1 MLFPAASTSDT
12 ATLTAFGKREDTP
25 EAPRNGIA
33 NVEEHKTNLPNPS
46 ITAQLPCSESTVTVA
61 NDMSV
66 LGGGQKDSQSLRN
79 VAVASQKRKREPE
92 SFQVYFKCVAPSKVL
107 QENEDFQVFIVAHTD
122 WKLGQEEWESTLES
136 SMEMHSDITVE
147 ISLNGSGFTI
157 SRENNPR

>member
-66 LGGGQKDSQSLRN
+66 SGAAQKDSQSLRT

-92 SFQVYFKCVAPSKVL
+92 SFQEYFKCVAPSKAL
-107 QENEDFQVFIVAHTD
+107 QENEDFQEIIVAHTD
-122 WKLGQEEWESTLES
+122 LKYS
-136 SMEMHSDITVE
+136 
-147 ISLNGSGFTI
+147 
-157 SRENNPR
+157 SRE